1 MLLRLVVNGADVPD
15 KATAFRE
22 GLRAVGALVGPFT
35 RMGADV
41 PDKVIASVGGKF
53 AVCAC
58 MLA

>member
-1 MLLRLVVNGADVPD
+1 VNGADVLGKD
-15 KATAFRE
+15 IASTE
-22 GLRAVGALVGPFT
+22 GLRAVGALVGPFA
-35 RMGADV
+35 RVGADV